1 MSATL
6 FNRRGVGGRFSTQ
19 KSGFLL
25 SARCLANDDLSAS
38 VMVKMDYERISYIDV
53 TNCAA
58 RVCDALLVGLV
69 FLIYVYLRRIQTTT

>member
-1 MSATL
+1 MSAIL
-6 FNRRGVGGRFSTQ
+6 FNRRGVGGRYSTQ

-25 SARCLANDDLSAS
+25 SARCLANNDLSAS
-38 VMVKMDYERISYIDV
+38 VIVKQIMLILSYTEV

-69 FLIYVYLRRIQTTT
+69 ILMYVYLRRI

>member
-38 VMVKMDYERISYIDV
+38 VMVKIDYAHII
-53 TNCAA
+53 
-58 RVCDALLVGLV
+58 LH
-69 FLIYVYLRRIQTTT
+69 